1 MKTILIGQQKG
12 GVGKSTLTGNIA
24 VGLARR
30 GQRVIIVDT
39 DKQQSCVKWASRRK
53 LNNIQPDVQY
63 ATLLAK
69 KGDAKAFVET
79 FQALSGSGQFD
90 VCLID
95 AGGRDNVELRL
106 AMGLA
111 DILVAPTL
119 PSQAD
124 IESLEEFDQLVGEV
138 QAINHNLKVFTV
150 INKVTRGLNFSHEI
164 ALATDAVRELEY
176 LHTFHE
182 TAISDRP
189 NFRAMWL
196 EGKSIYDLDT
206 ESARKGQAEIEEI
219 ITWL

>member
-24 VGLARR
+24 VGLAKR

-53 LNNIQPDVQY
+53 LNNFQPEVQF

-69 KGDAKAFVET
+69 KGEAKAFVAT
-79 FQALSGSGQFD
+79 FQALAASDQYD
-90 VCLID
+90 YCLID

-106 AMGLA
+106 SMGLA
-111 DILVAPTL
+111 DTLIAPTL

-138 QAINHNLKVFTV
+138 QAINHDLKVFTV
-150 INKVTRGLNFSHEI
+150 LNKAVRGLNFSHEI
-164 ALATDAVRELEY
+164 ALARDAILEMEY
-176 LHTFHE
+176 LNVCYDH
-182 TAISDRP
+182 AISDRP
-189 NFRAMWL
+189 NFRATWL
-196 EGKSIYDLDT
+196 EGKSIYELDT
-206 ESARKGQAEIEEI
+206 ESGRAGQAEIDGVI
-219 ITWL
+219 SWI